1 MARILTGVLLIA
13 LSLTVI
19 GCTSSKPMRFQFK
32 VPSGSATIEID
43 EGSTYRGSTE
53 QVYTLKSN
61 DYEKTI
67 ELTWNGKKVYGKMDV
82 FDHTALTRIS
92 VVPVHLTSD
101 IVTAVDDFKAVTYV
115 VYQRYRDANIRGT
128 AGEDTQLRVYDYG
141 DTVTREA
148 LIEQARLN
156 GHVIA
161 VIDFGNS
168 EYIK

>member
-1 MARILTGVLLIA
+1 MARILTGVLMIA
-13 LSLTVI
+13 LSLAFF
-19 GCTSSKPMRFQFK
+19 GCTSSKPMRFQFR
-32 VPSGSATIEID
+32 VPTGSAQIQIN
-43 EGSTYRGSTE
+43 EGSVYRGSTD

-61 DYEKTI
+61 DFEKTI
-67 ELTWNGKKVYGKMDV
+67 ELTWNGKKIYGKMDV
-82 FDHTALTRIS
+82 YDHTALTRIS
-92 VVPVHLTSD
+92 VVPVHLTGD

-128 AGEDTQLRVYDYG
+128 AGEDTSLRVYDYG

-168 EYIK
+168 QYIK